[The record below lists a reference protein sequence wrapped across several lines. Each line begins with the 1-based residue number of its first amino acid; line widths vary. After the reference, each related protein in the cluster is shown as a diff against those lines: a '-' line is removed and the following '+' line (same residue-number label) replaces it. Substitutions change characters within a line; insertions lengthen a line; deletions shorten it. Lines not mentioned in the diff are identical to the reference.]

1 MKVKSKN
8 QIDKSGAALSK
19 GKGFRDEVEY
29 IELEDVFDWYRMTHL
44 EPLSKTTIDI
54 QRILVDSGIGYYIA
68 QRLKRKPQ
76 IIRKLKRL
84 NVRLTQLQDIGGCR
98 IVVKENRDVDLVLS
112 LIKERLLENRE
123 IKIKETKETRGVKD
137 YRERGRD
144 ETGYRSLHVILQ
156 RDGLSFE
163 LQVRSRLQ
171 HYWAESIER
180 TSVIYGYH
188 LKEGEGD
195 PNVIQYFKKLSDAF
209 YEIESGRNPSS
220 SQKIEIDRLKTVC
233 ENIISRSDRYK
244 VFDSIVNEWVINTL
258 VDKET
263 RSPNWLNNW
272 ILVFDWNGGN
282 FVTLAKV
289 SLDYEEA
296 VRSYVSYENQYPAEN
311 GYEVVLVGSS
321 DVATIRQTHSHY
333 FGIEELD
340 YILENLDESM
350 LGFGKR
356 FDVDIGERQILAC
369 MSRKRFW
376 GGKTVTR
383 DTLKNHLCKNVIG
396 FDSSLQSLVDKG
408 FVSRSSQNEGYSLVV
423 GRKGDIERC
432 M

>member
-1 MKVKSKN
+1 MAYAP
-8 QIDKSGAALSK
+8 IP
-19 GKGFRDEVEY
+19 
-29 IELEDVFDWYRMTHL
+29 L
-44 EPLSKTTIDI
+44 EPHAM
-54 QRILVDSGIGYYIA
+54 DSEA
-68 QRLKRKPQ
+68 KPA
-76 IIRKLKRL
+76 
-84 NVRLTQLQDIGGCR
+84 C
-98 IVVKENRDVDLVLS
+98 VKENRDVDLVLS

-144 ETGYRSLHVILQ
+144 ETGYRSLHIILQ

-171 HYWAESIER
+171 HYWAKSIER

-340 YILENLDESM
+340 YILKNWARSVCGRAKNAAGAPSSM
-350 LGFGKR
+350 IR
-356 FDVDIGERQILAC
+356 P
-369 MSRKRFW
+369 
-376 GGKTVTR
+376 
-383 DTLKNHLCKNVIG
+383 
-396 FDSSLQSLVDKG
+396 
-408 FVSRSSQNEGYSLVV
+408 
-423 GRKGDIERC
+423 
-432 M
+432 